1 MATKSSAR
9 MRARRDLT
17 EIKDQ
22 LRRER
27 RERDE
32 RIEQAALTV
41 RVSLRRAADA
51 EVAAGHGI
59 EALFAEGLTGKQVG
73 QWCGGLSLTELR
85 RLRGL
90 LRRSEPVDGGRRTP
104 DAEPNLAPDD
114 SLEPSDGSAPAAR
127 TPTAS

>member
-1 MATKSSAR
+1 MTTKSSAR

-27 RERDE
+27 RDRDE

-41 RVSLRRAADA
+41 RVSLRRASDA
-51 EVAAGHGI
+51 EVVAGQGI
-59 EALFAEGLTGKQVG
+59 EALFAEGLTGKEVG
-73 QWCGGLSLTELR
+73 QWCGGLSLAELR

-90 LRRSEPVDGGRRTP
+90 AARSEPTDSVGRMP
-104 DAEPNLAPDD
+104 DAVAIAGQDD
-114 SLEPSDGSAPAAR
+114 SADPGREPSQ
-127 TPTAS
+127 TAS

>member
-27 RERDE
+27 RDRDE

-51 EVAAGHGI
+51 EVVAGQAVA
-59 EALFAEGLTGKQVG
+59 ALFAEGLTGKQVG
-73 QWCGGLSLTELR
+73 QWCGGLSLAELR

-90 LRRSEPVDGGRRTP
+90 ARRCEPTASVGPTP
-104 DAEPNLAPDD
+104 DAEPNRVPDD
-114 SLEPSDGSAPAAR
+114 ALEPGRAPESR